1 LYRVPRNP
9 TRFFHHLSAQWPVS
23 ETQLNRFRLFPA
35 ITGIL
40 AFIPFFCIFFA
51 GCTLEYLRD
60 AENDDQIPEF
70 IFTAARMSRVEDNI
84 LSLAFEAAQLEQ
96 YKDENSF
103 YGIDIRFTSYDSAGI
118 EKSSGA
124 AGSLYGNQK
133 TEEYMLLDGAVF
145 VSRSDGAEI
154 LSESLRWN
162 GKNEQLVSGS
172 GEQVIIR
179 RETSSGDGDSADGGS
194 FLEMTGYG
202 FAASGI
208 TLEYEFGHTISGMF
222 VSGAV
227 E

>member
-1 LYRVPRNP
+1 MI
-9 TRFFHHLSAQWPVS
+9 
-23 ETQLNRFRLFPA
+23 FPA

-40 AFIPFFCIFFA
+40 AFCFT

-70 IFTAARMSRVEDNI
+70 IFTAARLNRVENNV

-96 YKDENSF
+96 YKEENSF
-103 YGIDIRFTSYDSAGI
+103 YGIDIRFTSYDSAGT

-124 AGSLYGNQK
+124 AGSLFGSEK

-145 VSRSDGAEI
+145 VSKSDGAEI
-154 LSESLRWN
+154 LSERLRWN

-172 GEQVIIR
+172 GDEVIIR
-179 RETSSGDGDSADGGS
+179 RETSSGEGDDDSS
-194 FLEMTGYG
+194 FLEMSGYG

-208 TLEYEFGHTISGMF
+208 TLEYEFEHTISGMF
-222 VSGAV
+222 VSGAL